1 MKKRITMILSVL
13 CLLALVVALASC
25 GHEHAFKAE
34 WASDATNH
42 WHVCEVEGDECAE
55 VSGKAAHTFAEKS
68 KVEPTCTAVGEL
80 TEACSVCGFEKKSE
94 IPMVAHD
101 YADATCT
108 APKTC
113 KNCPATDGEALGHD
127 EQYDVVP
134 PTCTE
139 AGVTNI
145 TCSRC
150 DYTSTKDPVD
160 ALGHDEQYDVV
171 PPTCTEA
178 GITNITC
185 SRCDY
190 TSTKDPTDALGHDE
204 QYDVVPPTCTEAG
217 ITNVSCSRC
226 DYTATKDPTDA
237 LGHDEQY
244 DVVPPT
250 CTEAG
255 ITNVSCSRCDYTAT
269 KDPVDAL
276 GHDEQYDVKAPT
288 CTEAGITNVS
298 CSRCDYTATKD
309 PTEPTRHKSVE
320 GKCEACGKIINKI
333 GADGVE
339 SITPSHEGGGSANV
353 DKMFDGIKTSSG
365 IYTIGGYE
373 YSPTAVNDYLTIV
386 LKAEVYMNEI
396 VIWQTGNW
404 SYADIYFYDAEGNE
418 TGKVG
423 VVYDNILEGA
433 GEAKAKYA
441 RLNAAVKVK
450 SIKIVCT
457 ALKWN
462 DGKTEKTS
470 EIEIYVNECV
480 GEHAWIEADCLT
492 AKHCALCG
500 LVEGELADHVYNT
513 ENAVEGVDYEITTA
527 PTCVTKGVKTY
538 KCTVCAA
545 LATNADYIVA
555 VDEIAHNYDV
565 KGETT
570 APTCVTKGYTTYSCS
585 AGACGTTENRDE
597 VAEIAHKYDV
607 KGEVTAPTCITKG
620 YTTYSC
626 SAGACGTTENRDEVA
641 EIDHSY
647 TVAGKVV
654 DPTCSAEGYTV
665 YGCSAGEC
673 GLTENGDYTA
683 RIAHTFYDVN
693 EFDIIRCA
701 VCEQTYRN
709 VTTIVTTGNGN
720 LCLGCGEEQ
729 CVCNVNV
736 EWNGYIKPSAPEQLA
751 AGVAFTKNDVPEKEA
766 ALEIGGGLIKLVSES
781 EANYTIVIGDNTIT
795 VSGTE
800 VYVDLYKYESVKS
813 VTITSDADAQV
824 VFYEILK

>member
-1 MKKRITMILSVL
+1 MKKRITLILSVL

-94 IPMVAHD
+94 IPMIAHD

-139 AGVTNI
+139 AGYTAI

-160 ALGHDEQYDVV
+160 ALGHDEQYEVVPPTCTEAGYTAITCSRCDYTSTKDPVDALSHDEQYEVV

-185 SRCDY
+185 TRCDY
-190 TSTKDPTDALGHDE
+190 TSTKDPVDALGHDE
-204 QYDVVPPTCTEAG
+204 KYEVIAPDCLNAG

-226 DYTATKDPTDA
+226 DYTATKDPT
-237 LGHDEQY
+237 
-244 DVVPPT
+244 
-250 CTEAG
+250 
-255 ITNVSCSRCDYTAT
+255 
-269 KDPVDAL
+269 DAL

-320 GKCEACGKIINKI
+320 GKCEACGKIINKV
-333 GADGVE
+333 GADGIE

-470 EIEIYVNECV
+470 EIEIYANECV
-480 GEHAWIEADCLT
+480 GEHIWAEADCLT

-500 LVEGELADHVYNT
+500 LVEGEALGHDEQYEVIDPTCTEAGITNVSCSRCDYTATKDPKDALGHEMQAATCVAPSTCSRCKTYTEGEATGVHVYD
-513 ENAVEGVDYEITTA
+513 VEKEV
-527 PTCVTKGVKTY
+527 
-538 KCTVCAA
+538 
-545 LATNADYIVA
+545 VA
-555 VDEIAHNYDV
+555 
-565 KGETT
+565 
-570 APTCVTKGYTTYSCS
+570 
-585 AGACGTTENRDE
+585 
-597 VAEIAHKYDV
+597 
-607 KGEVTAPTCITKG
+607 
-620 YTTYSC
+620 
-626 SAGACGTTENRDEVA
+626 
-641 EIDHSY
+641 
-647 TVAGKVV
+647 
-654 DPTCSAEGYTV
+654 PTCSAEGYTV

-709 VTTIVTTGNGN
+709 VTTIVTTGNGE
-720 LCLGCGEEQ
+720 LCLGCGKEQ

-736 EWNGYIKPSAPEQLA
+736 EWNGYVKPSAPEQLT

-766 ALEIGGGLIKLVSES
+766 ALEIGGGLIKLISES

>member
-1 MKKRITMILSVL
+1 MKKRITLILSVL

-139 AGVTNI
+139 AG
-145 TCSRC
+145 
-150 DYTSTKDPVD
+150 
-160 ALGHDEQYDVV
+160 
-171 PPTCTEA
+171 
-178 GITNITC
+178 
-185 SRCDY
+185 
-190 TSTKDPTDALGHDE
+190 
-204 QYDVVPPTCTEAG
+204 

-237 LGHDEQY
+237 LGH
-244 DVVPPT
+244 
-250 CTEAG
+250 
-255 ITNVSCSRCDYTAT
+255 
-269 KDPVDAL
+269 
-276 GHDEQYDVKAPT
+276 
-288 CTEAGITNVS
+288 
-298 CSRCDYTATKD
+298 
-309 PTEPTRHKSVE
+309 
-320 GKCEACGKIINKI
+320 
-333 GADGVE
+333 
-339 SITPSHEGGGSANV
+339 
-353 DKMFDGIKTSSG
+353 
-365 IYTIGGYE
+365 IGG
-373 YSPTAVNDYLTIV
+373 
-386 LKAEVYMNEI
+386 KATCI
-396 VIWQTGNW
+396 
-404 SYADIYFYDAEGNE
+404 ALA
-418 TGKVG
+418 
-423 VVYDNILEGA
+423 
-433 GEAKAKYA
+433 
-441 RLNAAVKVK
+441 
-450 SIKIVCT
+450 VCT
-457 ALKWN
+457 RCEQ
-462 DGKTEKTS
+462 T
-470 EIEIYVNECV
+470 Y
-480 GEHAWIEADCLT
+480 
-492 AKHCALCG
+492 
-500 LVEGELADHVYNT
+500 GELADHVYNT

-545 LATNADYIVA
+545 LATNTDYIVA

-597 VAEIAHKYDV
+597 VAEI
-607 KGEVTAPTCITKG
+607 
-620 YTTYSC
+620 
-626 SAGACGTTENRDEVA
+626 
-641 EIDHSY
+641 DHSY
-647 TVAGKVV
+647 TVAGDVV
-654 DPTCSAEGYTV
+654 APTCSAEGYTV
-665 YGCSAGEC
+665 YGCSAGAC

-683 RIAHTFYDVN
+683 RTAHTFYDVN

-813 VTITSDADAQV
+813 VTITSDAAAQV